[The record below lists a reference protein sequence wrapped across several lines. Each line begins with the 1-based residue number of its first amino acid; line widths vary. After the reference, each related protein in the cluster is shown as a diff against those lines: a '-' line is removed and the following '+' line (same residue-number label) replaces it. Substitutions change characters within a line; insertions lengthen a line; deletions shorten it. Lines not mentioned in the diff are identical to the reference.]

1 MRSYEQGTIANKS
14 LLKFLFYGS
23 TVLKDG
29 REELQRLLPE
39 GGEAQ
44 GLGQR
49 RQEQRSTPTAELS
62 PREALEGS
70 LVLLGASCASL
81 GIVVR
86 VDQVALGWCH
96 GLAGDSV
103 ISWQQHPCS
112 TLSAKFVRNTLQEIV
127 ARVDRVSLPRTP
139 TCICGCETGAL
150 GLQSCHV
157 CAGDPVITW
166 QQLPHSPQSQSL

>member
-1 MRSYEQGTIANKS
+1 MK
-14 LLKFLFYGS
+14 LFFGS
-23 TVLKDG
+23 TVLIDRG
-29 REELQRLLPE
+29 EELQRLLPE
-39 GGEAQ
+39 VGEAQ

-49 RQEQRSTPTAELS
+49 RHQQRSTPRAELS

-70 LVLLGASCASL
+70 LVLVGASCASL
-81 GIVVR
+81 GIVAR

-96 GLAGDSV
+96 VLDGDSV

-127 ARVDRVSLPRTP
+127 AARVDRVSLPRTP

-157 CAGDPVITW
+157 CAGDPVSTW
-166 QQLPHSPQSQSL
+166 QQLPHPPQSQSL